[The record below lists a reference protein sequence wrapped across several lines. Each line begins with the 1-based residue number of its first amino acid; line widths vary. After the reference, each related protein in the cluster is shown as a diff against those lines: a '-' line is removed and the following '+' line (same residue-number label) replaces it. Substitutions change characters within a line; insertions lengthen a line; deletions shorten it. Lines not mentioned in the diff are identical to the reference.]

1 MGSRVLGV
9 DFSGA
14 SDAGRSLWLTEAR
27 RTGDG
32 LVVEDCYRAADEWG
46 PQREDAHAG
55 LCERLGAGFD
65 VVGLDFPFSLP
76 QVLLDEHCESEW
88 AGLVEWLTLD
98 GPADPDAF
106 ASTCRSTAREH
117 TGDGTASIRR
127 ETDLRRAALCPYDR
141 MVQYQTFYGISNVL
155 GAVADHPDV
164 AVAPIQDDP
173 DAATQVVEVYPAATF
188 GWLGLYRE
196 GYKGDRQERRSTNV
210 DGIEACSVDL
220 GEFRSVYEQH
230 HDALDSLAAVV
241 SAGRVAESGEPPLHG
256 PRDEG
261 HIYV

>member
-27 RTGDG
+27 CADDG
-32 LVVEDCYRAADEWG
+32 MVIEDCYRAADEWG
-46 PQREDAHAG
+46 ASREAAHAG
-55 LCERLGAGFD
+55 LQSRITDGFD

-76 QVLLDEHCESEW
+76 QALLDEHCDGEW
-88 AGLVEWLTLD
+88 AGLIEWLTLD
-98 GPADPDAF
+98 GPADPDTF

-117 TGDGTASIRR
+117 TGDGTATLRR

-141 MVQYQTFYGISNVL
+141 MVQYQTFYGIQNVL
-155 GAVADHPDV
+155 AGVADDPAV
-164 AVAPIQDDP
+164 AVAPMQHEEAP
-173 DAATQVVEVYPAATF
+173 TRVVEVYPAATF

-196 GYKGDRQERRSTNV
+196 GYKGDKRARRETNV
-210 DGIEACSVDL
+210 AGIEDCSVDVAT
-220 GEFRSVYEQH
+220 FRETCTES
-230 HDALDSLAAVV
+230 HDALDSLAAAL
-241 SAGRVAESGEPPLHG
+241 SAGRVATTDDPPLHG
-256 PRDEG
+256 SRDEG